1 MCRGGQEAGQVQEE
15 GKEAG
20 DYRRQQSAPLLRNT
34 VSRGHLGL
42 GRSHSGN
49 TLR

>member
-1 MCRGGQEAGQVQEE
+1 MCRGGQEGGQVQEE

-34 VSRGHLGL
+34 VSRGHLG
-42 GRSHSGN
+42 RSHSGN

>member
-1 MCRGGQEAGQVQEE
+1 MCRGGQEGGQVQEE
-15 GKEAG
+15 AKEAG

-34 VSRGHLGL
+34 ASRAQLGL